1 MIQGTLDNPSINGS
15 RRRVSYKKGCRW
27 AVLFTA
33 ADSASSLLLHNIWK
47 HAMQLGRVDAPL
59 LVTMY
64 APAGLQGVVDWML
77 KTKGANKK
85 AMAQPQAF
93 GRSQRRTMQ

>member
-1 MIQGTLDNPSINGS
+1 M
-15 RRRVSYKKGCRW
+15 
-27 AVLFTA
+27 LFTA
-33 ADSASSLLLHNIWK
+33 ADSAPALLLLNIWE
-47 HAMQLGRVDAPL
+47 HAIQLHRVDPPL
-59 LVTMY
+59 LLTSH

-85 AMAQPQAF
+85 AVAQPQAF